1 MAVRYYWN
9 MAKLEEAFTP
19 AKSNGHLIE
28 LKKEI
33 PMSWFAGFGTQ
44 DRGISSILFSAEFR
58 ALGGEDFNNAMK
70 LYSEIRGE
78 TLVDDKLIT
87 DLDKI
92 PDPSLRNEV
101 RQAAKLVREV
111 TGLQIKDIWKKQQ
124 ELLKQYRWKRNAP
137 FPITL
142 T

>member
-1 MAVRYYWN
+1 

-28 LKKEI
+28 VKKEI

-70 LYSEIRGE
+70 LYSEIKGE

-101 RQAAKLVREV
+101 RQAAKLVRQV
-111 TGLQIKDIWKKQQ
+111 TGFQIKDIWKKQQ
-124 ELLKQYRWKRNAP
+124 GLL
-137 FPITL
+137 
-142 T
+142 